1 MACEQVIEPHTLPLS
16 AKGVACVINRS
27 LDRARSISTIHDPV
41 IMSNIQ
47 NRQSSSSSSSARSS
61 PEVPFP
67 LSTASVQR
75 SYRMQYRVYPWRWFM
90 LASITLLNISNGMVS
105 SPRSLPLSASSFY
118 GSFCSMLRAIK
129 NWRLN
134 INNGMV

>member
-1 MACEQVIEPHTLPLS
+1 
-16 AKGVACVINRS
+16 
-27 LDRARSISTIHDPV
+27 
-41 IMSNIQ
+41 MSNIQ
-47 NRQSSSSSSSARSS
+47 NRQSSSPSSSARSS

-105 SPRSLPLSASSFY
+105 SPRSLAFSASSFYGSFY
-118 GSFCSMLRAIK
+118 GSFCSMLQAIK
-129 NWRLN
+129 NWKLN